1 MTRDWLVCANCAG
14 PVSEGRCPVC
24 RASRERLRREGGFGG
39 LNPAVVLWLLLAVLA
54 ALAAVLFLEH
64 QTA

>member
-24 RASRERLRREGGFGG
+24 RASRERLQRESGFAVT
-39 LNPAVVLWLLLAVLA
+39 PAMMLWLLALLA
-54 ALAAVLFLEH
+54 AVAAVLFLEH